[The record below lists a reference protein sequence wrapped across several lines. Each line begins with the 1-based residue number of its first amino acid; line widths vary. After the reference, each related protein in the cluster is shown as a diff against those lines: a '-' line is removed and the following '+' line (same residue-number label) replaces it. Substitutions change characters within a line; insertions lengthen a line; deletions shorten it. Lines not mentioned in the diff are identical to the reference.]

1 MPYDWNPAKAA
12 SNLAKHGVS
21 FNAVE
26 GFEWDTALVAT
37 TLNHV
42 GGEPRLLAF
51 GAIGDRLHAL
61 VYSVETRC
69 VRVVSLRKA
78 SKREVRFYASES

>member
-1 MPYDWNPAKAA
+1 MLYDWDASKAA
-12 SNLAKHGVS
+12 NNFAKHSVELA
-21 FNAVE
+21 AVE
-26 GFEWDTALVAT
+26 GFDWNTALVRT

-42 GGEPRLLAF
+42 GGEPRLLAY

-69 VRVVSLRKA
+69 VRVISLRKA
-78 SKREVRFYASES
+78 SKREVRFYASEG